1 MLRAELEKVF
11 IEHCVGCKTH
21 QWCTNHDEDKYIQY
35 FTMCKNTITRT
46 CSRVTVSQNE
56 VPLGFQDKFV
66 ADPNISHLGKY
77 HFPRIGAFEVYFRGK
92 VIFSKIESMKWPNAG
107 KVAEKI
113 KEIQEAPPQKQ
124 LKKKVPKPKRIKS
137 ALTVKKKKGKK
148 GRKKHLRTGN
158 NDKIVSINSEDI
170 QDRPVSR
177 DQQLRGVRNYK
188 QAELPN
194 FSANISHSSGSDQDF
209 PSKDYYNPQ
218 AKLEKNKAK
227 EDLPNSYSPTNI
239 PINKAKE
246 PNLILDKPKDPI
258 QVLEKPKDPTPVQKQ
273 PTPVVKQENFPVAKS
288 PTPMTKVVKSPSSDL
303 QLKPSSVENIKNN
316 PKNPYDTS
324 SESSSDNYGY
334 SSEDSQHGYAE
345 NDEHI
350 NYLELMKKYPD
361 NFKQEPETNKF
372 AEKNI
377 ENESKNKENFK
388 SKKEESK
395 ESSNEYSKDYED
407 ERFEK
412 NKKFVKKSDDEEDYS
427 DDDYEDDKKG
437 DKESDDEEYS
447 DEDYEADS
455 GRGSQVKSSSSS
467 NKKESKGSSKKDD
480 YEDSDFEEEQAHPLR
495 PIDKSYN
502 VKLPLGEESKKK
514 ITYQNMSDSSSTFLI
529 ESSHPDYMSVK
540 DSDLHIEKGKKG
552 KIQLRFAP
560 MMNADE
566 KKYYLYVDRNGQ
578 PWECIEIIAEY
589 ED

>member
-1 MLRAELEKVF
+1 MLRADLEKVF
-11 IEHCVGCKTH
+11 IEHCIGCKTH
-21 QWCTNHDEDKYIQY
+21 QWCTNHDEDKYIHY
-35 FTMCKNTITRT
+35 FTMCKNIITRT

-66 ADPNISHLGKY
+66 SDPNISHFGRY

-92 VIFSKIESMKWPNAG
+92 VIFSKIESMKWPHPG

-113 KEIQEAPPQKQ
+113 KEIQEAPPQKN
-124 LKKKVPKPKRIKS
+124 LKKKVVKAKRIKS
-137 ALTVKKKKGKK
+137 AMPIKKKKSKK
-148 GRKKHLRTGN
+148 GRKKLLRTRN
-158 NDKIVSINSEDI
+158 KDKIMSPKSEDI
-170 QDRPVSR
+170 QKKPVSR
-177 DQQLRGVRNYK
+177 DQQLTGVRSYK

-194 FSANISHSSGSDQDF
+194 FSADISQNSDSEQVV
-209 PSKDYYNPQ
+209 SKKAFNNPQ
-218 AKLEKNKAK
+218 PRQEKNYAKENLPNSFSPINAPANKAK
-227 EDLPNSYSPTNI
+227 ELNFFVDR
-239 PINKAKE
+239 
-246 PNLILDKPKDPI
+246 PKDQI
-258 QVLEKPKDPTPVQKQ
+258 QVLDKLKDPMPEQKQ
-273 PTPVVKQENFPVAKS
+273 PTPVVKQENFPVTKS

-303 QLKPSSVENIKNN
+303 QIKPTTTENIKN
-316 PKNPYDTS
+316 KNPYDTS
-324 SESSSDNYGY
+324 SESSSNDYGY
-334 SSEDSQHGYAE
+334 SSRDSQQ
-345 NDEHI
+345 EHI
-350 NYLELMKKYPD
+350 DYLELMKKFPD
-361 NFKQEPETNKF
+361 NFKQDPEIEKF
-372 AEKNI
+372 IQRNIEAEAKSKENGKEKNP
-377 ENESKNKENFK
+377 
-388 SKKEESK
+388 KKEK
-395 ESSNEYSKDYED
+395 SSSDYSKDYED

-455 GRGSQVKSSSSS
+455 GRGSKSSSSN
-467 NKKESKGSSKKDD
+467 NKKVSKGSSKKDD

-495 PIDKSYN
+495 PVDKSYN

-514 ITYQNMSDSSSTFLI
+514 ITYQNMGDSNGTFLI

-540 DSDLHIEKGKKG
+540 EPDLHIEKGKKG

-578 PWECIEIIAEY
+578 PWECIEIVAEY

>member
-1 MLRAELEKVF
+1 MLRADLEKVF

-35 FTMCKNTITRT
+35 FTMCKNVITRT

-66 ADPNISHLGKY
+66 ADPNISHFGRY

-92 VIFSKIESMKWPNAG
+92 LIFSKIESMKWPHPG

-124 LKKKVPKPKRIKS
+124 LKKKVVKAKRIKS
-137 ALTVKKKKGKK
+137 ALPVKKKKGKK
-148 GRKKHLRTGN
+148 GRKKHLRTAN
-158 NDKIVSINSEDI
+158 KDKIVSPQSEDI

-194 FSANISHSSGSDQDF
+194 FSADMSQNSDYEQ
-209 PSKDYYNPQ
+209 PVPPKDYYNPQ
-218 AKLEKNKAK
+218 PKPEKNYAK
-227 EDLPNSYSPTNI
+227 EDFPNSYSPTNV

-246 PNLILDKPKDPI
+246 PNLVHDRPKDPI
-258 QVLEKPKDPTPVQKQ
+258 QILEKPKDPTPVQKQ

-303 QLKPSSVENIKNN
+303 QIRPTSTENIKNN
-316 PKNPYDTS
+316 PNKNPYDTS
-324 SESSSDNYGY
+324 SESSSENYGY
-334 SSEDSQHGYAE
+334 SSGDSQHGYAE

-350 NYLELMKKYPD
+350 DYLELMKKYPD
-361 NFKQEPETNKF
+361 NFKQDPEIEKF
-372 AEKNI
+372 VQRNI
-377 ENESKNKENFK
+377 EAEAKTKENGKGKNKE
-388 SKKEESK
+388 
-395 ESSNEYSKDYED
+395 SSSDYSKDYEDD

-427 DDDYEDDKKG
+427 DDDYEDDKKE

-447 DEDYEADS
+447 DEDYEDDS
-455 GRGSQVKSSSSS
+455 GHGREAKSSSSS
-467 NKKESKGSSKKDD
+467 DKKESKGSSKKDD
-480 YEDSDFEEEQAHPLR
+480 YEDSDFEEEQAHPIR

-502 VKLPLGEESKKK
+502 VKLPIGEESKKK
-514 ITYQNMSDSSSTFLI
+514 ITYQNMGDSNATFLI
-529 ESSHPDYMSVK
+529 GSSHPEYMSVK
-540 DSDLHIEKGKKG
+540 EADLHIEKGKKG

-578 PWECIEIIAEY
+578 PWECIEIVAEY